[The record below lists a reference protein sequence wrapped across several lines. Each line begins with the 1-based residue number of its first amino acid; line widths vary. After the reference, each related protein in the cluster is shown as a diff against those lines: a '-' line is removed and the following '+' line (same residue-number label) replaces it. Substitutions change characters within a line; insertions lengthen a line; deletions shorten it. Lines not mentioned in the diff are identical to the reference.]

1 LTVTIEKITHLLSA
15 AMLLVALLS
24 GETALAQES
33 GQVQKSQS
41 GYENV
46 PDFGGPNS
54 VGGTLKEDDI
64 QGSEFEGF
72 KNFFEP
78 YFGFKKRMN
87 KEYGLAFSFDYTAMY
102 QGASPSLGEDNAA
115 GGIFR
120 FYGSWTLLGRDSGNT
135 GSVIYKIENRHR
147 LSTDIPP
154 KDLGFEIGYAGF
166 TAPIYANYDWG
177 LTNLYWQQKFNNG
190 RFNIL
195 AGIVDVTDYLDIYGL
210 INPWTAFSNL
220 AFLTDPTIPAPNQ
233 GLGAAFGVI
242 ATDNIYVVAGLAD
255 TNGDPSKPG
264 DMFDSF
270 FSDSEYFSHI
280 EIGWASSFDRRYFDN
295 IHVTAWHADERM
307 DAAIP
312 DGWGAAFSATKF
324 IDDTWMPFLRV
335 GYAEDGGALLERSVS
350 AGVARY
356 WSDTKNLLGFGLN
369 WGRPSESSFG
379 PDLDDQ
385 WTAEF
390 FYRWQVTQQIAIT
403 PDVQFIADPAM
414 NPAEDQ
420 IWIFGLRSRL
430 TF

>member
-24 GETALAQES
+24 GKTALAQES

-102 QGASPSLGEDNAA
+102 QGASESLGEDNAA

-120 FYGSWTLLGRDSGNT
+120 FYGSWTLLSRDSGNT
-135 GSVIYKIENRHR
+135 GSVIYKTENRHR

-233 GLGAAFGVI
+233 GLGAAFGVM

-255 TNGDPSKPG
+255 TNGDPTKPG

-295 IHVTAWHADERM
+295 IHVTAWSADERVN
-307 DAAIP
+307 AATP
-312 DGWGAAFSATKF
+312 DGWGVAFSATKF

-385 WTAEF
+385 WTAEL